1 MNFKDY
7 LKVSTA
13 YIQVK
18 NVYKIEKD
26 YNIKIKDFK
35 KSSADDEYYNLIIDK
50 IEKGEITQHTDLETL
65 FYSYIKLGKSLY
77 EINKDNIN
85 KIKVYEQNIFNINV
99 EANLIVNK
107 INDKSLTVLT
117 EWLNNNF
124 ILTIDKDLDKG
135 YFTETTKLIDL
146 SIFMYLVTQ
155 AFKTEFGIKSDS
167 NKVSFNMFIDYKNSN
182 PNYLSIIE
190 KVIDFFEESLLRKY
204 IKEKT
209 ELIYDEETS
218 YLKPYKVFDNIYSL
232 MWYIFKLYLSFLT
245 TQGVDTPLYTL
256 CKVCGSNTDNFKNKL
271 CPSCKEKYATI
282 RRALNRENKKNLDKI
297 KILITGQTFP
307 SNLQERIDM
316 ILNKKI
322 KHEDNNLIKHLLRDI
337 EEYLNL
343 V

>member
-1 MNFKDY
+1 
-7 LKVSTA
+7 
-13 YIQVK
+13 
-18 NVYKIEKD
+18 
-26 YNIKIKDFK
+26 
-35 KSSADDEYYNLIIDK
+35 
-50 IEKGEITQHTDLETL
+50 
-65 FYSYIKLGKSLY
+65 
-77 EINKDNIN
+77 
-85 KIKVYEQNIFNINV
+85 
-99 EANLIVNK
+99 
-107 INDKSLTVLT
+107 
-117 EWLNNNF
+117 
-124 ILTIDKDLDKG
+124 
-135 YFTETTKLIDL
+135 
-146 SIFMYLVTQ
+146 
-155 AFKTEFGIKSDS
+155 
-167 NKVSFNMFIDYKNSN
+167 
-182 PNYLSIIE
+182 
-190 KVIDFFEESLLRKY
+190 
-204 IKEKT
+204 
-209 ELIYDEETS
+209 
-218 YLKPYKVFDNIYSL
+218 

>member
-1 MNFKDY
+1 
-7 LKVSTA
+7 
-13 YIQVK
+13 
-18 NVYKIEKD
+18 
-26 YNIKIKDFK
+26 
-35 KSSADDEYYNLIIDK
+35 
-50 IEKGEITQHTDLETL
+50 
-65 FYSYIKLGKSLY
+65 
-77 EINKDNIN
+77 
-85 KIKVYEQNIFNINV
+85 
-99 EANLIVNK
+99 
-107 INDKSLTVLT
+107 
-117 EWLNNNF
+117 
-124 ILTIDKDLDKG
+124 
-135 YFTETTKLIDL
+135 
-146 SIFMYLVTQ
+146 MYLVTQ
-155 AFKTEFGIKSDS
+155 AFKTEFGIKSNS